1 MMPMHRTSTASFQA
15 PRQVLVGPGAS
26 AELAA
31 TLQGW
36 GVPPGPVL
44 LVRDAVVAEHG
55 LGAGLV
61 TGLEAAGFAPH
72 FFDSI
77 TAEPDLATAGAA
89 LDAAR
94 ACAAVVV
101 VGIGG
106 GSSMDVA
113 KVASAYARQSCTV
126 EDVVAGTTSPVDAL
140 PLVLVPTTA
149 GTGAETTRVS
159 MVSVDG
165 HKRILLSPH
174 FVPLLAVLDAD
185 LVASL
190 PPAVTASSGLDAMS
204 HACEAF
210 VSTNATS
217 LTDATARAAVA
228 MLATALPRAFA
239 DGTDQ
244 EARAMTLEAAHLA
257 GRSLNAGVVL
267 GHSIAYTIADRT
279 HLPHGIT
286 TGMSLPF
293 ALAYSWPRVED
304 RLAGLAAAL
313 DGEVPASA
321 TETATG
327 LVTWLARLATD
338 LGAPASLAA
347 VGIGEDSLA
356 DMAAECIRDYP
367 RPNNPVP
374 LEQGRLETLL
384 GCFHRGDVLEA
395 VAAMTG

>member
-1 MMPMHRTSTASFQA
+1 MGHPTTASFQA
-15 PRQVLVGPGAS
+15 PREVLMGPGAS
-26 AELAA
+26 ADLAA
-31 TLQGW
+31 ALQRW
-36 GVPPGPVL
+36 GIPPGPVL
-44 LVRDAVVAEHG
+44 LVRDAAVAAHG
-55 LGAGLV
+55 LGAAMVSQLSD
-61 TGLEAAGFAPH
+61 AGFVPH
-72 FFDSI
+72 FFDAI
-77 TAEPDLATAGAA
+77 TAEPELETARAT

-94 ACAAVVV
+94 ACNATVVIGV
-101 VGIGG
+101 GG
-106 GSSMDVA
+106 GSSMDMA
-113 KVASAYARQSCTV
+113 KVAATYGQDSCSV
-126 EDVVAGTTSPVDAL
+126 EDVLAGTASAARAV
-140 PLVLVPTTA
+140 PLVLIPTTT

-174 FVPLLAVLDAD
+174 FVPLLAVLDSD
-185 LVASL
+185 LVRSL

-210 VSTNATS
+210 VSTNATP
-217 LTDATARAAVA
+217 LTDAAARAAVA
-228 MLATALPRAFA
+228 MLAVSLPKAYA

-244 EARAMTLEAAHLA
+244 QARATTLEAAHLA

-293 ALAYSWPRVED
+293 ALAYSWPAVEA
-304 RLAGLAAAL
+304 RLSGLARSVG
-313 DGEVPASA
+313 GEVPR
-321 TETATG
+321 TATG
-327 LVTWLARLATD
+327 LLTWLAELAAE
-338 LGAPASLAA
+338 LGAPTSLAA
-347 VGIGEDSLA
+347 IGLDEGALA
-356 DMAAECIRDYP
+356 EMAAECIRDYP

-395 VAAMTG
+395 VAAMTA

>member
-1 MMPMHRTSTASFQA
+1 MGHPTTASFQA
-15 PRQVLVGPGAS
+15 PREVLLGPGAS
-26 AELAA
+26 ADLAA
-31 TLQGW
+31 ALQRW
-36 GVPPGPVL
+36 GIPPGPVL
-44 LVRDAVVAEHG
+44 LVRDAAVAAHG
-55 LGAGLV
+55 LAAEMVAALS
-61 TGLEAAGFAPH
+61 EAGFTPH

-77 TAEPDLATAGAA
+77 TAEPELNTARATLG
-89 LDAAR
+89 AAR
-94 ACAAVVV
+94 ACSATVVIGV
-101 VGIGG
+101 GG
-106 GSSMDVA
+106 GSSMDMA
-113 KVASAYARQSCTV
+113 KVAATYGQDSCSV
-126 EDVVAGTTSPVDAL
+126 EDVLAGTASAANAV
-140 PLVLVPTTA
+140 PLVLIPTTT

-185 LVASL
+185 LVRFL

-210 VSTNATS
+210 VSTNATP
-217 LTDATARAAVA
+217 LTDAAARAAAA
-228 MLATALPRAFA
+228 MLSESLRKAYA
-239 DGTDQ
+239 DADQ
-244 EARAMTLEAAHLA
+244 QARATTLEAAHLA

-293 ALAYSWPRVED
+293 ALAYSWPAVEQ
-304 RLAGLAAAL
+304 RLSGLARSMGGEVPQTATGLLTWLAGLAA
-313 DGEVPASA
+313 E
-321 TETATG
+321 
-327 LVTWLARLATD
+327 
-338 LGAPASLAA
+338 LGAPSSLAA
-347 VGIGEDSLA
+347 VGIEPDGLV

-374 LEQGRLETLL
+374 LEQGRLEALL

-395 VAAMTG
+395 IAAMSA